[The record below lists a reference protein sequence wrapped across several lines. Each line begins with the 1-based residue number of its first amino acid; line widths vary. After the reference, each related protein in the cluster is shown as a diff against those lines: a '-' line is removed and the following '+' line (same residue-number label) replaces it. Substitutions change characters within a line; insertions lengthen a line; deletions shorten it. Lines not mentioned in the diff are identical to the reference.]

1 MEIGINLYCYSSEK
15 TLPLEKQAELMKQNG
30 FTKTFCFPHEEAA
43 GEEGVSVLS
52 RYGISFDTL
61 HAPFDSINDIW
72 KDEESGDIMLKRLLD
87 SIEKCRVVG
96 APTMIVHLSSKTP
109 APRVTD
115 IGFSRF
121 DRLMDYAQKNNV
133 KIAFENQRVVS
144 NIACVL
150 ECYENAGFCWDVGH
164 EECFAHGRRYM
175 DIFGE
180 RLSALHLHD
189 NHKEFNKDEH
199 LIPFDGLI
207 DYNRVALS
215 ITKYRYTGTLMLEAI
230 RENSNRYSGMSPED
244 YYEHAGK
251 AAKKLKALTDS
262 YRILVR

>member
-1 MEIGINLYCYSSEK
+1 MEIGINLNCYANTNS
-15 TLPLEKQAELMKQNG
+15 LPLEKQAELMKQNG
-30 FTKTFCFPHEEAA
+30 FTKTFCFPDDDAA
-43 GEEGVSVLS
+43 TENGAAILA
-52 RYGISFDTL
+52 RFGISFDTL
-61 HAPFDSINDIW
+61 HAPFSSINDIW
-72 KDEESGDIMLKRLLD
+72 KNEECGEIMLTKLLCGID
-87 SIEKCRVVG
+87 KCRLVG

-115 IGFSRF
+115 IGFLRF
-121 DRLMDYAQKNNV
+121 DRLMEHAQKNGV

-144 NIACVL
+144 NISCVL

-164 EECFAHGRRYM
+164 EECFAHSRRYM
-175 DIFGE
+175 DIFGD

-207 DYNRVALS
+207 DYNRIALT
-215 ITKYRYTGTLMLEAI
+215 ITKYRYTGTLMFEVM
-230 RENSNRYSGMSPED
+230 RENSNRYVGMSPED
-244 YYEHAGK
+244 YYERAGK
-251 AAKKLKALTDS
+251 AAKKLKGLTDS